1 MARTVYE
8 RTDVVP
14 MLTEIFRELGYEGT
28 SIGKI
33 TARTGLGKGS
43 LYHFFPGGKEE
54 MAAAVLEHVE
64 SWFVTN
70 VYQPLETGDPATAIA
85 GMWQASA
92 DYFQAGGRVCL
103 VGAFALDDTRDKFAV
118 AIRRYFVR
126 WVEALAGA
134 LVRGG
139 RDIEDARHRAIKA
152 VAGIQGALVLA
163 RATNDPTTFKR
174 ILNDLAADLT
184 A

>member
-64 SWFVTN
+64 GWFVTH

-92 DYFQAGGRVCL
+92 DYFHAGGRICL
-103 VGAFALDDTRDKFAV
+103 IGAFALDDTRDKFAG
-118 AIRRYFVR
+118 AIRRYFIR
-126 WVEALAGA
+126 WIEALTGA
-134 LVRGG
+134 LVRDG
-139 RDIEDARHRAIKA
+139 RPKAEAERAAEQA
-152 VAGIQGALVLA
+152 VLSIQGALVLA
-163 RATNDPTTFKR
+163 RATGDTGVFLRTIERLKTE
-174 ILNDLAADLT
+174 L
-184 A
+184 